1 MSIKVRSLDEHFR
14 PRANDEVKV
23 KNMGN
28 IIELVHRERVNSQ
41 IFIKK
46 ISDDQY
52 IDLRTGEVKA
62 LSIDVKSGSFIL
74 SIF

>member
-1 MSIKVRSLDEHFR
+1 MSIKVKSLDEHFR

-52 IDLRTGEVKA
+52 IDLRTGEVKDCNR
-62 LSIDVKSGSFIL
+62 IGPN
-74 SIF
+74 